1 MLRKTVAFVLFL
13 LAGTLPAPGQRVGVV
28 MSGGGAKGLYHIGV
42 LEALEECGV
51 PIDCVAGTSMGS
63 IIAAMYAAGYSP
75 AEMRAIVSSGVVRE
89 WVSGRIDPNRYLDYY
104 RQVGSNPSFL
114 SLRIDV
120 EGPAGK
126 RFRVPTNLVSSTQ
139 IDMALTEL
147 FAPAT
152 AAADGDFD
160 RLMVPFLCVAS
171 DMNHRRP
178 VVLRRGELSE
188 AVRSSMSIPLVFK
201 PVEADSMLLYDG
213 GIYDNFP
220 WKPLD
225 ATFGPDFIVGSVCT
239 SGNTPPSGD
248 SNIMDQAFMLA
259 MQETDYTL
267 PEGRS
272 VTIRRAVDAGMLD
285 FDRAEAIMDSGYED
299 AMAAMPEILRQV
311 AARRGETD
319 YAARRAAFRGKCPP
333 LIFNDY
339 RLEGLTRTQRAY
351 IRDFVQVDRRTPGRQ
366 RPMGF
371 AELRDNLFEVLAGGE
386 FSMGFPHVRYDSVQ
400 RRYAFEAHFSTR
412 PNFRITVGGNISSTA
427 FNQAFIGFDY
437 HTIRR
442 VSQWAFAGIYIG
454 PTYATGSLGGRTD
467 FYLWKPFSLDYS
479 YNFEVL
485 NLRHGNFGNLTPI
498 DNTKSVK
505 NNQGFLSIG
514 LTMPLTHN
522 SLASLRFNGGQQA
535 YRYDTAVPG
544 TDPNTDLTRF
554 SFFGTKLEIARNTL
568 DKILYPRRGSE
579 ISLSGIYITGRE
591 RHKPAEFGRKRSFNA
606 HREWF
611 GAKFQWN
618 RYFDL
623 PGCKWFSFGFNI
635 DAVWTTHPRF
645 QTETAT
651 LMSLPAYQP
660 VVHSQMAFMPDY
672 RAKNFLAGGLM
683 PTFDLL
689 PNFFLRTGF
698 YAMYRDNRGLP
709 GEKMQYITEASFV
722 YHTPI
727 GPVSLSLTKYDLKS
741 WHNMYLT
748 FNFGYAIFAPS
759 GHLY

>member
-1 MLRKTVAFVLFL
+1 MLL
-13 LAGTLPAPGQRVGVV
+13 LAALPAAAQKVGVV

-42 LEALEECGV
+42 LEALEENGV
-51 PIDCVAGTSMGS
+51 PIDYVAGTSMGS

-75 AEMRAIVSSGVVRE
+75 AEMRAIVKSGVVKE
-89 WVSGRIDPNRYLDYY
+89 WVSGRIDPNKYMAYY
-104 RQVGSNPSFL
+104 RQVGSNPAFL

-120 EGPAGK
+120 ESPSGK
-126 RFRVPTNLVSSTQ
+126 RLRVPRNLISSTQ

-171 DMNHRRP
+171 DLNHRGP
-178 VVLRRGELSE
+178 VVLREGDLSE

-201 PVEADSMLLYDG
+201 PMVKDSMLLYDG

-225 ATFGPDFIVGSVCT
+225 EDFRPDLIVGSICT
-239 SGNTPPSGD
+239 EGNTPPSEE

-427 FNQAFIGFDY
+427 FNQAYVGIDHQWIG
-437 HTIRR
+437 R
-442 VSQWAFAGIYIG
+442 VGQRLNAELYLGPIYTWG
-454 PTYATGSLGGRTD
+454 ALGGRTD
-467 FYLWKPFSLDYS
+467 FYLVKPVFLDYS
-479 YNFEVL
+479 YNFSVH
-485 NLRHGNFGNLTPI
+485 NLRHGSFGNVTKI
-498 DNTKSVK
+498 DNTEQVK
-505 NNQGFLSIG
+505 ESESFFSLSAG
-514 LTMPLTHN
+514 MPLTHR
-522 SLASLRFNGGQQA
+522 SVLMLRANAGHVN
-535 YRYDTAVPG
+535 YRYDSDELFVDE
-544 TDPNTDLTRF
+544 TDHTRF
-554 SFFGTKLEIARNTL
+554 SFFGLKAEVARNTL
-568 DKILYPRRGSE
+568 DKFLYPRRGSDLR
-579 ISLSGIYITGRE
+579 LSAVWVSGRDKF
-591 RHKPAEFGRKRSFNA
+591 RPYDAEGFLSRTR
-606 HREWF
+606 RRWF
-611 GAKFQWN
+611 GARFSWDK
-618 RYFDL
+618 YFDI
-623 PGCKWFSFGFNI
+623 PSCGWFSFGFNL
-635 DAVWTTHPRF
+635 DGVYTNHPDF
-645 QTETAT
+645 TSPGAT
-651 LMSLPAYQP
+651 LMSEPSYAP
-660 VVHSQMAFMPDY
+660 VPHARMIHMPDFH
-672 RAKNFLAGGLM
+672 APWFVGGGVM

-689 PNFFLRTGF
+689 PNFFFRTGF
-698 YAMYRDNRGLP
+698 YAMYRSARSGVPAVPTASPDRRWH
-709 GEKMQYITEASFV
+709 YIAETSFV

-727 GPVSLSLTKYDLKS
+727 GPVSLALTKYDLRD
-741 WHNMYLT
+741 WRNMYLT
-748 FNFGYAIFAPS
+748 FNFGYTIFAPK
-759 GHLY
+759 GTFY